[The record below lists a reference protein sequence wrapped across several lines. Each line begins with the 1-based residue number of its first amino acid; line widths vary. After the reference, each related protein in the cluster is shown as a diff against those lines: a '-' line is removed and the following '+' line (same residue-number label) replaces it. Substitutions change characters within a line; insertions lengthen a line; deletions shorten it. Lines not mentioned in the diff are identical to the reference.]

1 MDADSW
7 SDRSHDSPA
16 DAEADA
22 EERDAR
28 PGDEP
33 VDPPVVEDDVE
44 DDEDA
49 DPDAAAAVD
58 LIALYRREL
67 QRHPRLTA
75 DEEHALAER
84 IAAGDRD
91 AEQRMIEGNLRFVIF
106 VAKRYT
112 HRGLSLLDLIQEG
125 NIGLMKAARLFRTEL
140 GVRFATYAAYRI
152 RHAIERALDTT
163 GRLVPLSV
171 HAQQRRRRVARVR
184 QRLQHQRGRAVTD
197 AEVEAEFC
205 ALGGTPRRFA
215 GIPPQ
220 TTTVSLTAPAG
231 GREDGDP
238 RETRLANPDERL
250 PEDRSA
256 GLGDVRRIHALLAL
270 PPREATILRLRFG
283 LDDGTPAALDEV
295 AAAFG
300 LSRQRVKQIEA
311 GALARL
317 RRRLTRGRPAHRAP
331 RAEMSREQR
340 EMKGAEL
347 MSQHTPGP
355 PRVEVERP
363 AGSNGDRAVVLRTR
377 RGAVV
382 RRFVET
388 ED

>member
-205 ALGGTPRRFA
+205 ALGAPRDGSPGFRPRRR
-215 GIPPQ
+215 P
-220 TTTVSLTAPAG
+220 
-231 GREDGDP
+231 
-238 RETRLANPDERL
+238 
-250 PEDRSA
+250 SA
-256 GLGDVRRIHALLAL
+256 
-270 PPREATILRLRFG
+270 
-283 LDDGTPAALDEV
+283 
-295 AAAFG
+295 
-300 LSRQRVKQIEA
+300 
-311 GALARL
+311 
-317 RRRLTRGRPAHRAP
+317 
-331 RAEMSREQR
+331 
-340 EMKGAEL
+340 
-347 MSQHTPGP
+347 
-355 PRVEVERP
+355 
-363 AGSNGDRAVVLRTR
+363 
-377 RGAVV
+377 
-382 RRFVET
+382 
-388 ED
+388 